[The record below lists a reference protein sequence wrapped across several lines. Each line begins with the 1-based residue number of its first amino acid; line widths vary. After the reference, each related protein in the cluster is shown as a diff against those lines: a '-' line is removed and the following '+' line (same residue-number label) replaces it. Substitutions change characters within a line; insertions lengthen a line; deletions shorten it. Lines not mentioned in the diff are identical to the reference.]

1 MDILIRIAREKSRQ
15 VSCNN
20 ISAKSKRDMQT
31 AGQKH
36 EKNTCVIF
44 LYAGIVEY
52 NETSTQ
58 ASANKY
64 EYMPNRLAFI
74 EIAINKMHNFKA

>member
-64 EYMPNRLAFI
+64 EYAQPVGLYWNS
-74 EIAINKMHNFKA
+74 NK